1 MSNKTEAT
9 FHGATEEQVHA
20 IMEGGY
26 LHTARPCQV
35 TRVTGANF
43 DQCLVHGGLWGERG
57 CSRAALVADRV
68 VAAGGEVAALR
79 AEIERVEALCE
90 AVERNPLGWGG
101 PMVVSFARTVR
112 AVTTGEATGKTC
124 GHHPDLICGCGAR
137 PEQDQSAEAARF
149 LSALAAEPTEVTP
162 PAEQMCPNC
171 VTPWKCNGPHV
182 PAEQRDEA
190 CAHDVGDPPEV
201 CRCLLPRGHSGL
213 HSCKHTEHRAEDG
226 A

>member
-9 FHGATEEQVHA
+9 FHGATEEQIERMHQQ
-20 IMEGGY
+20 M
-26 LHTARPCQV
+26 RPG
-35 TRVTGANF
+35 RVCYPAPLN
-43 DQCLVHGGLWGERG
+43 DRNPDVLWCASCRGDWTVRG
-57 CSRAALVADRV
+57 CREAVRLADLAV
-68 VAAGGEVAALR
+68 GGEVAALR